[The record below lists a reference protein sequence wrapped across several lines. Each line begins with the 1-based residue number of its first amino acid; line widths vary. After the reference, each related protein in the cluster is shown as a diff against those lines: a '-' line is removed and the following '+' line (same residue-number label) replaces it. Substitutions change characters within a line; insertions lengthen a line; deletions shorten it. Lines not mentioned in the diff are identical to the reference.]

1 MNYKIGIIGLGYV
14 GLPLAVEFSKYYDVV
29 GFDIN
34 ENRINDLKKCIDKTD
49 ECSVHVL
56 KDATIN
62 YTNIESELL
71 DCNIFIVTVP
81 TPIGR
86 YNEPDLTFLRLASEL
101 VGRNLRKND
110 LVIYES
116 TVYPGCTEEDCVPIL
131 EKNSSLVFNQDFFC
145 GYSPERIN
153 PGDKVN
159 TLPKII
165 KVVSGSN
172 EYSTKIVAEI
182 YSKIITAGIHVASS
196 IKVAEASKAIENA
209 QRDLNISFF
218 NELAIIFD
226 KMNIDTQDAIEA
238 ASTKWNFLKY
248 SPGLVGGHCIGVDPF
263 YLAKKSESLGYTP
276 EVILSGRKVNEYIP
290 KFIAEKVIKLL
301 VNSKIDLKN
310 ASILILGI
318 TFKENCPDIRNSK
331 VIEVINSL
339 KEYGIDLYINDPVAD
354 SVNVHDE
361 FGIQLTADIYTKKY
375 DGIILAVPHDSFSK
389 VNYES
394 LKKSSSSVIYDVKSR
409 LDRNI
414 ITDRL

>member
-14 GLPLAVEFSKYYDVV
+14 GLPLAVEFSKFYDVV

-34 ENRINDLKKCIDKTD
+34 ENRINDLKKGIDKTD

-56 KDATIN
+56 KDTTIN
-62 YTNIESELL
+62 YSNIESELL

-172 EYSTKIVAEI
+172 ESSTKIVAEI
-182 YSKIITAGIHVASS
+182 YSKIITAGIHISTS

-226 KMNIDTQDAIEA
+226 KMNIDTQDVIEA

-354 SVNVHDE
+354 SVDVHDE
-361 FGIQLTADIYTKKY
+361 FGIQLTTDIYTKKY
-375 DGIILAVPHDSFSK
+375 DGIILAVPHDSFST

-394 LKKSSSSVIYDVKSR
+394 LKKSSSSVIYDVKSS
-409 LDRNI
+409 LDKNI